1 MDGREESL
9 ASSTFDTFC
18 HLNGRIFLQETCFCH
33 ASLHSYHWLP
43 GIART
48 TLASQMHAELVEFRF
63 DQKQPVGF
71 QTMESRDPCRFPTSD
86 WTAPMKAY
94 LEKVLQLKQRGWRR
108 RHDRYRADFP
118 LKASVLREEG
128 YIEIQ
133 GRCADIGHGGM
144 GTVLTAEVEK
154 GEVLSLEFHLPF
166 STESFLVRAIV
177 RYRRGF
183 VHGLEFLGLS
193 EEQQATIDAFCD
205 GLVPMA

>member
-1 MDGREESL
+1 
-9 ASSTFDTFC
+9 
-18 HLNGRIFLQETCFCH
+18 
-33 ASLHSYHWLP
+33 
-43 GIART
+43 
-48 TLASQMHAELVEFRF
+48 
-63 DQKQPVGF
+63 
-71 QTMESRDPCRFPTSD
+71 
-86 WTAPMKAY
+86 MKAY
-94 LEKVLQLKQRGWRR
+94 LEKVLQLKQRSWRR
-108 RHDRYRADFP
+108 RHDRHRADFP

-154 GEVLSLEFHLPF
+154 GEVLSLEFQLP
-166 STESFLVRAIV
+166 SSPESFLVRAIV

-193 EEQQATIDAFCD
+193 AEQQATIDAFCD